1 MRRLLSMF
9 ALFCCGPA
17 FCATTESQLDCK
29 NEIVEGSRI
38 VLFSNRDIFFISNS
52 ARGCGS
58 EYKYRDY
65 SDGAKG
71 FLIIS
76 SPGGDELGL
85 NAQNMI
91 YFVSLGSEKA
101 NYIGDIPASATELE
115 DGTYQNIVQSGGSI
129 FESVYKLSSEKITI
143 LSPSRELIISDTQ
156 CIYQRKDSKAC
167 KKMSGS
173 FKEPLCV
180 INYGGQ
186 KVAADMDECSGMSEG

>member
-1 MRRLLSMF
+1 MRRLLSIF
-9 ALFCCGPA
+9 AFFCCGPA
-17 FCATTESQLDCK
+17 FCGSTESQLDCK
-29 NEIVEGSRI
+29 SESGEESGIALS
-38 VLFSNRDIFFISNS
+38 SNREIFFIKNS

-58 EYKYRDY
+58 EYTYREY
-65 SDGAKG
+65 ADGAKG
-71 FLIIS
+71 FLVIS
-76 SPGGDELGL
+76 SPGSDDLGL

-91 YFVSLGSEKA
+91 YFVPSGGKEV

-167 KKMSGS
+167 KKMSGR
-173 FKEPLCV
+173 FKKPLCV

-186 KVAADMDECSGMSEG
+186 KVAADIDECSGMSEG